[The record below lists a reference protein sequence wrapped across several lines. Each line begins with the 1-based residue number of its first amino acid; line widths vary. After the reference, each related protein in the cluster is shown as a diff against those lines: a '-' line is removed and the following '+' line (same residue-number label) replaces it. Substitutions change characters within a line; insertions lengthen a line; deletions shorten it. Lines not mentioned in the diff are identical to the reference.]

1 MTTERDGLLEAIRAG
16 DEELSAALVEKM
28 DVAARSGCVPAVT
41 QILRGLR
48 PENEWEVFY
57 AGRLAGLACQS
68 TPAGAAKWV
77 LWINRLRRQ
86 EFPASSA
93 EILTGRGPEWLGEL
107 AHRLAA
113 ELDKERKQ
121 FEGTPLHY
129 HLVQNLIG
137 LSGCATPT
145 NFGYAIQR
153 LRFGGLTN
161 PDAPMLVPIAL
172 EIEGFGAWM
181 GVLGLASGLVD
192 MTESGKL
199 DRTALIDQ
207 CVGRLF
213 RGGRPH
219 ELRGFRRLLDDLSL
233 TDDELADRAGDWARL
248 AADADA
254 PTAGDAVQRLR
265 RLIDAG
271 RLDTGLLADTS
282 RDVLARPEKGLV
294 SAQLKHLG
302 QALRSSTDGAGQLL
316 TAVTVAFGHEDNAVQ
331 EQAWK
336 LVARHIAAADPAARA
351 QIVEAVAVLTPDLR
365 EQATAAL
372 GESTPGSERTRTPYQ
387 ETLPPVVAPQRASAP
402 PETLPELIGEIV
414 ATVAA
419 PHASTVESERA
430 LDGLVR
436 FAHRDR
442 AALAAALRS
451 VPPKQWPWQG
461 EGHFASQWF
470 PDRQPYPVAGIGVIV
485 FALLLDG
492 FDAESLPVVPPEM
505 SDNGTGFPPQCG
517 HCVFRAAWRAR
528 IFEAA
533 RAVLADPP
541 PFLLSAPSWRTG
553 VVDADVLLDRLA
565 EYARLGVT
573 AGPADFDQAL
583 LRVRIPSGPDR
594 DRLAG
599 AAAALGTAE
608 GTRFAQWLS
617 SGGLT
622 VVEESTGLA
631 LPALRDGFTDPFRR
645 LDVLLRK
652 HHNGGPINQDL
663 PDSFL
668 YHQAARPLDLPQWV
682 ATLPLV
688 REYVAAQ
695 MISTRAGESDFT
707 YVSDLPLLA
716 AADGPIGP
724 LFHRLLVKTLS
735 RGRPDG
741 DMDALLHLVA
751 RNEMDAKHVGECLI
765 PATKRGGRR
774 PAPDLLDLLTEIA
787 RIGAHTTA
795 WNILAG
801 ALPGLLSGSEPP
813 RRLGALLSLAADCAS
828 TSGATG
834 SIPELDAIANRA
846 GSSQTIKQARRLR
859 QILTEA
865 AR

>member
-1 MTTERDGLLEAIRAG
+1 MATEREALLEAIRAG

-48 PENEWEVFY
+48 PENEWSVFY

-93 EILTGRGPEWLGEL
+93 EILAGHGPEWLGEL

-113 ELDKERKQ
+113 ELDKERRQ

-161 PDAPMLVPIAL
+161 PDAPILVPIAL
-172 EIEGFGAWM
+172 EVEGFGAWM
-181 GVLGLASGLVD
+181 GYLGPGLVD

-219 ELRGFRRLLDDLSL
+219 ELRGFRRLLDDLTL

-254 PTAGDAVQRLR
+254 PTAGDAVRRLR

-271 RLDTGLLADTS
+271 RLDVGLLGDAS

-316 TAVTVAFGHEDNAVQ
+316 TAATVAFGHEDNAVQ

-336 LVARHIAAADPAARA
+336 LVARHIAKADPAARA

-372 GESTPGSERTRTPYQ
+372 GESTPGSERARTPYQ

-414 ATVAA
+414 AIVAA

-451 VPPKQWPWQG
+451 VPAKQWPWQS
-461 EGHFASQWF
+461 EGQVISQRF

-485 FALLLDG
+485 LALLLG
-492 FDAESLPVVPPEM
+492 GLDAESLPVVPPEM

-528 IFEAA
+528 IFEVA

-541 PFLLSAPSWRTG
+541 PFLLSGPSWRTG
-553 VVDADVLLDRLA
+553 VVDTDVLLDRLA
-565 EYARLGVT
+565 EYARLGIT
-573 AGPADFDQAL
+573 AGSADFDQAL
-583 LRVRIPSGPDR
+583 LRVRIPVGPDR

-631 LPALRDGFTDPFRR
+631 LPALREGFTDPFRR

-652 HHNGGPINQDL
+652 HHNAGPVSQDL
-663 PDSFL
+663 PDSSL
-668 YHQAARPLDLPQWV
+668 YHLAARPLDLPQWV

-688 REYVAAQ
+688 REYIAAQ

-724 LFHRLLVKTLS
+724 LFHRLLANTLS

-741 DMDALLHLVA
+741 DMDALLQLVA

-765 PATKRGGRR
+765 PRNKRGGRQ

-801 ALPGLLSGSEPP
+801 ALPGLLSANELP

-834 SIPELDAIANRA
+834 SIPELEAIADRT

-865 AR
+865 TR